1 MSYLLTLVIWRE
13 NGDRCVTLWKYRI
26 LRNFAKTF
34 DRGNAN
40 KNTGQ
45 KKWLIHFCFKHFL
58 SIRNENI
65 CCFFYIC
72 ITEANLKLILL
83 SEISSIVVVVVV
95 VVVCISYPDVALPNI
110 SG

>member
-45 KKWLIHFCFKHFL
+45 KKWLIHLCFKHFQ
-58 SIRNENI
+58 SILNENI
-65 CCFFYIC
+65 CFFYIC

-95 VVVCISYPDVALPNI
+95 VVVCISYPEVALPNI

>member
-1 MSYLLTLVIWRE
+1 MSYLLTHVIWRE
-13 NGDRCVTLWKYRI
+13 IGDRCVTLWKYVYRI

-45 KKWLIHFCFKHFL
+45 KKWLIHLCFKHFQ
-58 SIRNENI
+58 SILNENI
-65 CCFFYIC
+65 CFFYIC
-72 ITEANLKLILL
+72 ITEANLKLILF
-83 SEISSIVVVVVV
+83 SEISSIVVVVV